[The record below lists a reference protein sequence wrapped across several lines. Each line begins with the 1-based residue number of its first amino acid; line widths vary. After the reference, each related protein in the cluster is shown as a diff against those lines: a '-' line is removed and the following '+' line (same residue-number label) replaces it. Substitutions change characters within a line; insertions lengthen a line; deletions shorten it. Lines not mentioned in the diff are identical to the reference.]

1 MVDYLS
7 PQTITDVVADGIF
20 AQAEYDSDFNSNLG
34 SIAHVDVESAG
45 DSFVVHFK
53 PTFGSIFT
61 ANAEQVAVLNS
72 AQGMLHWTS
81 PRAHQAHTSFNIPE
95 FEGDV
100 PYSPSLFAA
109 ARTLHGN
116 RPALYAPQRNGE
128 TPVLVLDTPPPTPNS
143 RRALTHGIPYLLPTM
158 NIRRALR
165 AYAAATGLGIYETDT
180 TISFSDGTD
189 LTLEDNLIKCISGD
203 FSLDDFR
210 ADAFY
215 FNVEQQLLFDALYPN
230 SPATPTAQFDPV
242 TSLLTLFY
250 GAGNSTRR
258 HLDLGVGKQ
267 PAPAPAAGQPE
278 AP

>member
-100 PYSPSLFAA
+100 PYSPSL
-109 ARTLHGN
+109 
-116 RPALYAPQRNGE
+116 
-128 TPVLVLDTPPPTPNS
+128 
-143 RRALTHGIPYLLPTM
+143 
-158 NIRRALR
+158 
-165 AYAAATGLGIYETDT
+165 
-180 TISFSDGTD
+180 
-189 LTLEDNLIKCISGD
+189 
-203 FSLDDFR
+203 
-210 ADAFY
+210 
-215 FNVEQQLLFDALYPN
+215 
-230 SPATPTAQFDPV
+230 
-242 TSLLTLFY
+242 
-250 GAGNSTRR
+250 
-258 HLDLGVGKQ
+258 
-267 PAPAPAAGQPE
+267 
-278 AP
+278 